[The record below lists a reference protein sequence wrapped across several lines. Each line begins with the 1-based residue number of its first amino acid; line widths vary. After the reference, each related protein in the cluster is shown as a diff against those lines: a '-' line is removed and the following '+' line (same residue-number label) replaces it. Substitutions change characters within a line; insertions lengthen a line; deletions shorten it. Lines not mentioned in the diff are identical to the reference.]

1 MVVVVSMVL
10 TSLQA
15 ASKCAMMVPAL
26 QRQAIQEG
34 GGNIKNR
41 NLIPGVDN
49 LTFLEDTQP
58 AKEESERNRYIL
70 SISLSI
76 ISTVA
81 SVVAVIVSIL
91 ALLR

>member
-1 MVVVVSMVL
+1 M
-10 TSLQA
+10 
-15 ASKCAMMVPAL
+15 
-26 QRQAIQEG
+26 
-34 GGNIKNR
+34 IKNR
-41 NLIPGVDN
+41 KLIPGVDN

-58 AKEESERNRYIL
+58 AEEESERNRYIL